1 MGGYQMSEENKVQSI
16 PDETLR
22 VAAVNE
28 VSKYNNALDNIEN
41 FIKKVGKQF
50 IQNKLN
56 AFPRLCVETRRVNY
70 LKQQE
75 LNRLGNPKGWS
86 DKKDFKFDYIIPTE
100 LYMFMTN
107 LIYRNFWAEDNE
119 RVWRS
124 FMKAIMRGDDPLALL
139 GKVKLYYDGTLPSKS
154 KHW

>member
-1 MGGYQMSEENKVQSI
+1 MNEE
-16 PDETLR
+16 LR

-28 VSKYNNALDNIEN
+28 VSKYTKALDNVES

-50 IQNKLN
+50 IQNKLHD
-56 AFPRLCVETRRVNY
+56 FPRLCGETRRVNY

-75 LNRLGNPKGWS
+75 LNRLDNPGGWS
-86 DKKDFKFDYIIPTE
+86 EKKDFKFDYIIPTE

-107 LIYRNFWAEDNE
+107 LIYREFWSEENE
-119 RVWRS
+119 KVWRS
-124 FMKAIMRGDDPLALL
+124 FMKGILRGDEPFALL
-139 GKVKLYYDGTLPSKS
+139 GKVKLYYDGTLPTKI